1 MSLTSL
7 KSNMGSEDHMHLIWI
22 YSRVLTVRLG
32 MCRYP
37 RAVVNNNASYGYAI
51 PEMGVWPSISAM
63 PNATVCPPYCTSRA
77 YFAGI
82 HSEAG
87 P

>member
-1 MSLTSL
+1 
-7 KSNMGSEDHMHLIWI
+7 
-22 YSRVLTVRLG
+22 

-37 RAVVNNNASYGYAI
+37 RAVVNNNATYGYAI

-63 PNATVCPPYCTSRA
+63 PNATVCPPYCTLRA
-77 YFAGI
+77 YFAGLY
-82 HSEAG
+82 SDAG